1 LPNGGHYPSAKG
13 IIFILSGTIINR
25 KTNHLISK
33 LIPPFFFI
41 LFFFAEKTVQAQ
53 DWQFGIKGGLSLP
66 NLTSA
71 GGISDV
77 SKGYKTISGPD
88 VALFVDYKLSEKF
101 SLETD
106 LEWST
111 QGGQKSGQ
119 QTIPTSPE
127 LAQYF
132 PPGTQYLY
140 ANFTS
145 TVRLQYLMLPVMLK
159 YTMNMGSSGHWKLYV
174 DGGVFGALLMTAH
187 ATAAGSSKVYLDREE
202 TQPIGSVV
210 VKFDSTGNIKN
221 QLHKGNFGIEG
232 NLGLLYQ
239 FNSISIFGEAGGN
252 YGFIDLQKNSQNGIN
267 HTGAL
272 IFRIGVFISLKPK
285 A

>member
-1 LPNGGHYPSAKG
+1 LHKKLW
-13 IIFILSGTIINR
+13 FILIC
-25 KTNHLISK
+25 
-33 LIPPFFFI
+33 I
-41 LFFFAEKTVQAQ
+41 LFLSEADFAQS
-53 DWQFGIKGGLSLP
+53 WQIGIKGGLSLP

-71 GGISDV
+71 GGASDV

-88 VALFVDYKLSEKF
+88 FAVFADYNLSDKF
-101 SLETD
+101 SLEAD

-111 QGGQKSGQ
+111 QGGQKSGP
-119 QTIPTSPE
+119 QTIPAIPE
-127 LAQYF
+127 LDQYF

-159 YTMNMGSSGHWKLYV
+159 YTMKLGSSGAWKLYI
-174 DGGVFGALLMTAH
+174 DGGVFGGILMTAN
-187 ATAAGSSKVYLDREE
+187 ASASGSSKVYLDKEQ
-202 TQPIGSVV
+202 TQPLGSVTV
-210 VKFDSTGNIKN
+210 NFDSTGNIKN
-221 QLHKGNFGIEG
+221 QLHQGNFGIEG

-239 FNSISIFGEAGGN
+239 FYSTAVFAEAGGN

-272 IFRIGVFISLKPK
+272 IFRIGLLLSLKSNN
-285 A
+285 

>member
-1 LPNGGHYPSAKG
+1 LK
-13 IIFILSGTIINR
+13 
-25 KTNHLISK
+25 SK
-33 LIPPFFFI
+33 LTPPFFLV
-41 LFFFAEKTVQAQ
+41 LFFIVNSNVCAQA
-53 DWQFGIKGGLSLP
+53 WQIGAKGGLSLP

-71 GGISDV
+71 GGASDV

-88 VALFVDYKLSEKF
+88 FAVFGSYNLSEKV
-101 SLETD
+101 SLEAD

-111 QGGQKSGQ
+111 QGGQKTGL
-119 QTIPTSPE
+119 QTIPAIPD
-127 LAQYF
+127 LAQFF

-145 TVRLQYLMLPVMLK
+145 TVRLQYLMLPVMIK
-159 YTMNMGSSGHWKLYV
+159 YTLKLGNSEKWKLYV
-174 DGGVFGALLMTAH
+174 DGGLFVGLLMTAN
-187 ATAAGSSKVYLDREE
+187 ASASGSSKVYLDKEQ
-202 TQPIGSVV
+202 TKPLGSLTVD
-210 VKFDSTGNIKN
+210 FDSTGNIKN

-239 FNSISIFGEAGGN
+239 FNSKAVFVEAGGN

-272 IFRIGVFISLKPK
+272 IFRIGIFVKFKTK
-285 A
+285 

>member
-1 LPNGGHYPSAKG
+1 LYKKSYAVL
-13 IIFILSGTIINR
+13 ICIFFLSQPVFSQNW
-25 KTNHLISK
+25 
-33 LIPPFFFI
+33 
-41 LFFFAEKTVQAQ
+41 
-53 DWQFGIKGGLSLP
+53 DFGIKGGLSLP

-71 GGISDV
+71 GGASDV

-88 VALFVDYKLSEKF
+88 FALFTDYKLSDKF

-111 QGGQKSGQ
+111 QGGQKSGP
-119 QTIPTSPE
+119 QTIPAIPE

-140 ANFTS
+140 ASFTS
-145 TVRLQYLMLPVMLK
+145 TVRLQYLMLPLMLK
-159 YTMNMGSSGHWKLYV
+159 YTIDPGESGHWKLYV
-174 DGGVFGALLMTAH
+174 AGGIFGGMLMNAN
-187 ATAAGSSKVYLDREE
+187 ASASGSSNIYLDKEQ
-202 TQPIGSVV
+202 TQPLGSVTV
-210 VKFDSTGNIKN
+210 NFDSTGNIKS
-221 QLHKGNFGIEG
+221 QLHQGNFGVEG

-239 FNSISIFGEAGGN
+239 FNYTALFAEAGGN

-272 IFRIGVFISLKPK
+272 IFRIGLMFWFNSKSGH
-285 A
+285 

>member
-1 LPNGGHYPSAKG
+1 
-13 IIFILSGTIINR
+13 
-25 KTNHLISK
+25 LISK
-33 LIPPFFFI
+33 PTPPFLIILLFI
-41 LFFFAEKTVQAQ
+41 VNTSARAQ
-53 DWQFGIKGGLSLP
+53 VGQFGVKGGLSLP

-71 GGISDV
+71 GGASDV

-88 VALFVDYKLSEKF
+88 FAVFGSYTLSEKF
-101 SLETD
+101 SLEAD

-111 QGGQKSGQ
+111 QGGQKSGL
-119 QTIPTSPE
+119 QTIPAIPD
-127 LAQYF
+127 LAQFF
-132 PPGTQYLY
+132 PPGTEYLY

-145 TVRLQYLMLPVMLK
+145 TVRLQYLMVPLMIK
-159 YTMNMGSSGHWKLYV
+159 YTVDLGRSDKWKFYV
-174 DGGVFGALLMTAH
+174 DGGVFGGLLITAN
-187 ATAAGSSKVYLDREE
+187 ASASGSSKVYLDKEQTR
-202 TQPIGSVV
+202 PLGSLA

-239 FNSISIFGEAGGN
+239 MSSTAVFIEAGGN

-272 IFRIGVFISLKPK
+272 IFRVGLSFKM
-285 A
+285 

>member
-1 LPNGGHYPSAKG
+1 M
-13 IIFILSGTIINR
+13 TNR
-25 KTNHLISK
+25 LT
-33 LIPPFFFI
+33 PPFFFI
-41 LFFFAEKTVQAQ
+41 LTFFVAGTGWAQ
-53 DWQFGIKGGLSLP
+53 IGKAGIKGGLSLP

-71 GGISDV
+71 GGASDV

-88 VALFVDYKLSEKF
+88 FAVFADYKLSDKF
-101 SLETD
+101 SLEAD

-111 QGGQKSGQ
+111 QGGQKSGL
-119 QTIPTSPE
+119 QTIPAIPD

-145 TVRLQYLMLPVMLK
+145 TVRLQYLMLPLMLK
-159 YTMNMGSSGHWKLYV
+159 YTMKLGNSGQWKLYV
-174 DGGVFGALLMTAH
+174 DAGVFGGLLMTAN
-187 ATAAGSSKVYLDREE
+187 ASASGSSKVYLDKAQ
-202 TQPIGSVV
+202 TQPLGSVTV
-210 VKFDSTGNIKN
+210 NFDSTGNIKN
-221 QLHKGNFGIEG
+221 QLHQGNFGIEG

-239 FNSISIFGEAGGN
+239 LNSMAVFAEAGGN

-272 IFRIGVFISLKPK
+272 IFRVGLLFKM
-285 A
+285 